1 MKISAIPN
9 YRTTN
14 KTSFKGCVVKT
25 KALNKAMERAQISDL
40 HNFRAALKAVNR
52 FKDKVEFSFTE
63 LNSKFFIGKKIGGTL
78 EYERLLDLK
87 PQKKIVPPKH
97 DSIEYLTVVDK
108 DANGNFIDEN
118 GKIITNI
125 NDLFACGMRKKG
137 FRPWWNDRRV
147 CYEAEVDTRIS
158 HTKEES
164 IDEAFKDFIDC
175 FFYKY
180 YFRIPKNNK
189 IFNTRE
195 ELIADINEKLK

>member
-14 KTSFKGCVVKT
+14 TTSFKGCVVKT

-87 PQKKIVPPKH
+87 PQKKIVPPKRFGLCIMAH
-97 DSIEYLTVVDK
+97 
-108 DANGNFIDEN
+108 
-118 GKIITNI
+118 
-125 NDLFACGMRKKG
+125 
-137 FRPWWNDRRV
+137 
-147 CYEAEVDTRIS
+147 
-158 HTKEES
+158 
-164 IDEAFKDFIDC
+164 
-175 FFYKY
+175 
-180 YFRIPKNNK
+180 
-189 IFNTRE
+189 
-195 ELIADINEKLK
+195 